1 MYTEKEKVTNNFA
14 LEQVKTDKNQSDY
27 GDGGIEQQEE
37 EEAYNVNASNG
48 ARLDGIERMMAEQNR
63 MLSEILE
70 LLLIQQPEAHREKS
84 MPSRLKKTSFASI
97 KNDENTDTRREGSMV
112 DANRKSSSSSSSS
125 LRKHAIARQ
134 QQQIRGD
141 SLQERKAKFA
151 LKTVQIEDDKKGLRS
166 STALAVEAAK
176 RNMMSKQTAAKLQ
189 EEERYALFCF
199 FIIMLHEIECIILSF
214 TNYTREEMSVFLSK
228 QIKKMLYSLQ

>member
-1 MYTEKEKVTNNFA
+1 MYTEKEKVTNNFT
-14 LEQVKTDKNQSDY
+14 LEQVKTDTKQNDD
-27 GDGGIEQQEE
+27 DGGGD
-37 EEAYNVNASNG
+37 EEAYNFNARND
-48 ARLDGIERMMAEQNR
+48 ARLDGIERLMAEQNR

-70 LLLIQQPEAHREKS
+70 LLLIQQPEVHKEKS

-112 DANRKSSSSSSSS
+112 DANRKSSSFSSSS

-134 QQQIRGD
+134 QQQICGD

-176 RNMMSKQTAAKLQ
+176 RNMSRQTAAKLQ
-189 EEERYALFCF
+189 EEERYVLFF
-199 FIIMLHEIECIILSF
+199 IMLHEIDCVLLSF
-214 TNYTREEMSVFLSK
+214 TNYTRE
-228 QIKKMLYSLQ
+228 